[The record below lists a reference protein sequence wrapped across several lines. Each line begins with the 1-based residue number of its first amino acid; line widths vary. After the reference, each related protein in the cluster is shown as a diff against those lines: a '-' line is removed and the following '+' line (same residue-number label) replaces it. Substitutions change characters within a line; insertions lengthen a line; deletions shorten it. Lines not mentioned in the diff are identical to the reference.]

1 MIFQNA
7 CALYVLINY
16 FTCQQGK
23 KSTNRLFFSQ
33 KIWKN
38 HAYDKKRSRD
48 SFPEKRIW
56 WRRCVFVFL
65 GCVSWTMND
74 ILLISINILHS
85 ILILAVWRMNLYNNI
100 LIQLDVHTSNFV
112 RKILYFK
119 FAHHVRTRYFP
130 KHNSSSSRTSWWWHI
145 YIVELTLWAISHLQT
160 VFHNN

>member
-56 WRRCVFVFL
+56 WRRCIFVIL

-74 ILLISINILHS
+74 ILLIWISKFHIILDLIRLKNEFILKHS
-85 ILILAVWRMNLYNNI
+85 YWIR
-100 LIQLDVHTSNFV
+100 
-112 RKILYFK
+112 RLYFK
-119 FAHHVRTRYFP
+119 LCAQNIVFQICA
-130 KHNSSSSRTSWWWHI
+130 SRTNSI
-145 YIVELTLWAISHLQT
+145 FPQA
-160 VFHNN
+160 

>member
-48 SFPEKRIW
+48 SFAEKRIW
-56 WRRCVFVFL
+56 WRRCIFVIL
-65 GCVSWTMND
+65 GYVSWTMND
-74 ILLISINILHS
+74 ILLVWIDIFHS
-85 ILILAVWRMNLYNNI
+85 ILNLPNN
-100 LIQLDVHTSNFV
+100 NPFEE
-112 RKILYFK
+112 
-119 FAHHVRTRYFP
+119 
-130 KHNSSSSRTSWWWHI
+130 WI
-145 YIVELTLWAISHLQT
+145 YIITFLLNWTFILQT
-160 VFHNN
+160 LCAKYCISNLRITYELDISPSIIRLLQGLLDDDIFTLSS